1 MTPYSPLSTLIA
13 TALLE
18 EAGQSAIHFDSTFAD
33 GVETFEAVLDREQP
47 SVVAIMEDNFNFL
60 TKMCTVRRRE
70 DALAM
75 VSAGATRGCRV
86 LVNGP
91 DSSDRPELYLNA
103 GADAVIMGEGET
115 TLGQIAEICLGN
127 PNAGLEGVP
136 GLALPGPGRSVRR
149 TPARLHL
156 RELDALP
163 FPAWAH
169 VDVEF
174 YRRAWRS
181 RHGLFSWNM
190 ATSRGCPYACNW
202 CAKPTF
208 GRGYEQRS
216 PKSVVS
222 EMHVLR
228 DAIAPDHIWF
238 ADDIFG
244 LTAEWLRSFASEVI
258 RERVRTPFTMQSRVN
273 LMKSDAVKALADAGA
288 FEVWLGVES
297 GSQKI
302 LDAMDKGSN
311 VEEIRA
317 ATRTLKHHGI
327 RACWFIQL
335 GYPGETWDDLRSTRD
350 LIRSEMPDDVGV
362 SVAYPL
368 PGTRFYDM
376 VRMEMG
382 ERKNWNDSDDLRML
396 FQGTYDTDFYRM
408 VRDVLHDEVR
418 TRHFDDEPWQTL
430 QLEAASHRCSNPVRL
445 AS

>member
-13 TALLE
+13 TAMLG
-18 EAGQSAIHFDSTFAD
+18 EAGHRVAHFDSTFAD
-33 GVETFEAVLDREQP
+33 GVEEFEAALDQERP
-47 SVVAIMEDNFNFL
+47 RWVAIMEDNFNFL

-75 VSAGATRGCRV
+75 VVAAAKRECRV

-91 DSSDRPELYLNA
+91 DSSDRPDLYLNA
-103 GADAVIMGEGET
+103 GAEAVLMGEGES
-115 TLGQIAEICLGN
+115 TLAQIAELRRN
-127 PNAGLEGVP
+127 DPEAPLDGVP
-136 GLALPGPGRSVRR
+136 GLALPGPGKSVRR
-149 TPARLHL
+149 TPARFHL
-156 RELDALP
+156 RALDVLP
-163 FPAWAH
+163 FPAWQH
-169 VDVEF
+169 INIES
-174 YRRAWRS
+174 YRRAWQS
-181 RHGLFSWNM
+181 RHDHFSWNM

-216 PKSVVS
+216 PASVVS
-222 EMHVLR
+222 EMRLLK
-228 DAIAPDHIWF
+228 DSIAPDHIWF

-258 RERVRTPFTMQSRVN
+258 GARARTPFTMQSRVN
-273 LMKSDAVKALADAGA
+273 LMKSDAVDALADAGA
-288 FEVWLGVES
+288 LEVWLGVES

-302 LDAMDKGSN
+302 LDAMEKASD
-311 VEEIRA
+311 VDAIRA
-317 ATRTLKHHGI
+317 ATRTLKDRGI

-335 GYPGETWDDLRSTRD
+335 GYPGETWEDLCSTRD
-350 LIRSEMPDDVGV
+350 LMRNEKPEDIGV

-368 PGTRFYDM
+368 PGTRFYDL
-376 VRMEMG
+376 VRAEMG

-396 FQGTYDTDFYRM
+396 FQGTYNTEFYRI

-418 TRHFDDEPWQTL
+418 TGHFDDRAWDLL
-430 QLEAASHRCSNPVRL
+430 QEEEASHRCSNPVKL